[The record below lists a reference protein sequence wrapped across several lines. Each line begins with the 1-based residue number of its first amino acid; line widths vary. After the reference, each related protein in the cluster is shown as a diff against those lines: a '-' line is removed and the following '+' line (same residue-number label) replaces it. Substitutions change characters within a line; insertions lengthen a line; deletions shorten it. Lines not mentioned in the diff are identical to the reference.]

1 MKVLGLIL
9 EINPLHNGHVY
20 FIKKAIEEI
29 KPDYTICVI
38 STNFTS
44 RGEISVI
51 NKFDKTKYL
60 LDLGIDLV
68 LENPFIGYNCSA
80 DYFAYNSINILNK
93 FKVTDIAFGV
103 ELYDLDMLKN
113 LERISSSS
121 SFDAKIKE
129 YLDKGFSYSTA
140 ANKAVLE
147 LTNNPNY
154 ALEYSKPNN
163 TLAIQYIRSINKI
176 NNGINIHL
184 IKRIDNDY
192 FDEKT
197 SGKLSSA
204 TSLRNRIKNNLSID
218 EFTPYKL
225 NIIDLNEANNNI
237 FKLLKYKVINNDLNY
252 LGVKEGFE
260 NRLSSETL
268 KNYKSI
274 EELIDN
280 CETKRYK
287 TNYIKRVIMNI
298 ITNLDSNT
306 NQKIDYLRVLGF
318 NAKGNKLIS
327 KLDKETKKKIIT
339 LPKLSESKILDNEI
353 MTTKLY
359 GLITNNFNLYL
370 EEYKIP
376 IRKE

>member
-20 FIKKAIEEI
+20 FIKKAIDEV

-60 LDLGIDLV
+60 LDLGIDVV

-80 DYFAYNSINILNK
+80 DYFAYNSINILSQ

-103 ELYDLDMLKN
+103 ELFDLDLLKN
-113 LERISSSS
+113 LEKISSSS
-121 SFDAKIKE
+121 IFDAKIKE

-140 ANKAVLE
+140 ANKAILE
-147 LTNNPNY
+147 ITNDNNY

-176 NNGINIHL
+176 NNNINIHL
-184 IKRIDNDY
+184 IRRIDNDY
-192 FDEKT
+192 FEKET
-197 SGKLSSA
+197 SGSLSSA
-204 TSLRNRIKNNLSID
+204 TSLRKRIKENLSIS
-218 EFTPYKL
+218 EFTPFDL
-225 NIIDLNEANNNI
+225 NMIDLNKANDNI
-237 FKLLKYKVINNDLNY
+237 FDLLKYKVINNDLNY

-260 NRLSSETL
+260 NRLTSETF
-268 KNYKSI
+268 KNYKTIDQLI
-274 EELIDN
+274 EN

-287 TNYIKRVIMNI
+287 ANYIRRVIMNI
-298 ITNLDSNT
+298 ITSLDPNT
-306 NQKIDYLRVLGF
+306 SQQIDYLRVLGF
-318 NAKGNKLIS
+318 NKKGNKLIS
-327 KLDKETKKKIIT
+327 KLDKDTKKRIIT
-339 LPKLSESKILDNEI
+339 SPKLSDSKILNNEL

>member
-1 MKVLGLIL
+1 
-9 EINPLHNGHVY
+9 
-20 FIKKAIEEI
+20 
-29 KPDYTICVI
+29 
-38 STNFTS
+38 
-44 RGEISVI
+44 
-51 NKFDKTKYL
+51 
-60 LDLGIDLV
+60 
-68 LENPFIGYNCSA
+68 
-80 DYFAYNSINILNK
+80 
-93 FKVTDIAFGV
+93 
-103 ELYDLDMLKN
+103 MLTN

-339 LPKLSESKILDNEI
+339 SPKLSESKILDNEI